1 MNMDKRSIIA
11 EVAKHTIL
19 KKWEI
24 NLLVDPLMETIIKA
38 LERGEEVHINNFGKF
53 TLKYHKPKETLH
65 PKTRQRIQ
73 IPEKISI
80 VFTQTRMF
88 KPTDEAIEALRKQA
102 DK

>member
-1 MNMDKRSIIA
+1 MDKRAIIA
-11 EVAKHTIL
+11 EIAKRSVL

-24 NLLVDPLMETIIKA
+24 NLLIDPLLDIILKA
-38 LERGEEVHINNFGKF
+38 LEQGEEVHINNFGKF

-73 IPEKISI
+73 IAEKVSI

-88 KPTDEAIEALRKQA
+88 KPTAETIEKLREQA
-102 DK
+102 EK